1 MTIDQVRPFE
11 SWDDASLAAVAAIAS
26 VEDDYPTILT
36 LPTTGDTLKHL
47 RDVWEKFYDD
57 HRNDERIEP
66 FTPNDV
72 IGRWL
77 LLGGVALRY
86 SQQIDRK
93 GYGLNPV
100 DVHRTL
106 LRKQHDY
113 GHENISRFGRIGL
126 LIRTHDKIAR
136 LENLLNGENGKPNN
150 ESIEDTIMDI
160 IGYSA
165 IGIMWEMDTFRLD
178 LK

>member
-26 VEDDYPTILT
+26 VQDDYPTILT

-57 HRNDERIEP
+57 SQNIEP

-72 IGRWL
+72 ISRWL

-86 SQQIDRK
+86 SQQLDRK

>member
-26 VEDDYPTILT
+26 VQDDYPTILT

-57 HRNDERIEP
+57 SQNIEP

-72 IGRWL
+72 ISRWL

-86 SQQIDRK
+86 SQQLDRK

-113 GHENISRFGRIGL
+113 GHKNISRFGRIGL